1 MSIFYVSRYYY
12 SKVKVLRVFLSIP
25 ISFIIYE
32 ILSRA
37 IGSPLA
43 RFYPGNSEKLGVV
56 LAFVLLFAFTL
67 LAGFIGGWMSRE
79 RIGPLF
85 AGIITVITILAYNDH
100 TLISRAIFYAPY
112 ATLSSD
118 TVLLGI
124 AIVLFNFLWG
134 GKLGEQY
141 GFRRDRKHLLPD
153 EV

>member
-1 MSIFYVSRYYY
+1 
-12 SKVKVLRVFLSIP
+12 VFLSIP
-25 ISFIIYE
+25 ISFLIYE
-32 ILSRA
+32 ILARA
-37 IGSPLA
+37 IGTPLA
-43 RFYPGNSEKLGVV
+43 MLYPGNSERLGVII
-56 LAFVLLFAFTL
+56 AFVFLFAFTF

-79 RIGPLF
+79 RIGPLI
-85 AGIITVITILAYNDH
+85 AGIITVIIIFAYNDH